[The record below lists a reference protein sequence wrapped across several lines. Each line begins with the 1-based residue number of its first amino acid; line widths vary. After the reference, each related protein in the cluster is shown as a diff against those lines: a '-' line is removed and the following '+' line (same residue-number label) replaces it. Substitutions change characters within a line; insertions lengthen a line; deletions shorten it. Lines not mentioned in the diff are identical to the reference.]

1 MAITLEQVEQLQA
14 KADVSYTDARAALEQ
29 SDGDLLGALIWL
41 DQRGKL
47 RTEKGGFYSTDGSG
61 KGEETEEVL
70 LPIRTERR
78 RERRSVHDLLRLFWK
93 LLTENELEIW
103 RKGKAISS
111 VPIIILIVLMVLGFW
126 VVIPALIV
134 GLFLGCK
141 YTFAGPNLGREDL
154 NEIMDTVSDAA
165 DQIKAEFQKH
175 SK

>member
-1 MAITLEQVEQLQA
+1 MAITLEQVEQLRA

-29 SDGDLLGALIWL
+29 SNGDLLGALIWL
-41 DQRGKL
+41 EQRGKL

-78 RERRSVHDLLRLFWK
+78 RERRSVQ
-93 LLTENELEIW
+93 NELEIW

-134 GLFLGCK
+134 GLFLACK
-141 YTFAGPNLGREDL
+141 YSFAGPNLGREDL